1 MANVVV
7 VGAQWGDEGKGKI
20 TDLLSEKAH
29 VVVRYQGGVNAG
41 HTLVVNGTTFK
52 LHLIPSGILYP
63 QTHCLI
69 ASGTVVDPQVLLG
82 EIDKLHS
89 LGIPTDHLYIADTA
103 HVTLPYHR
111 IIDQAEEERRGI
123 YRLGTTGRGIGPTY
137 ADKAERLGIR
147 MIDLMDPETLRDK
160 ITWLVS
166 YKNDLLTKVYGL
178 PPLEAES
185 IIEEYRGYAER
196 LRPYIADV
204 ALMLADAIQT
214 RKNILFEG
222 AQGTLLDLDFGTYPY
237 VTSSHP
243 ISGGACIGAG
253 VGPTCIDRV
262 IGVAKAYTTRVGEGP
277 FPTELKDATGAM
289 LGQRGAEF
297 GTTTGRKRRCGWFDA
312 VIGRYAVRVNGLDC
326 LAITK
331 LDILDTLPEIKVC
344 IAYEYKGEKLDHF
357 PRDARIFAQCTPI
370 YETLPGWQT
379 STENCRSIEDL
390 PPAAANYLKFLAQVM
405 NVPIAIIS
413 LGASREQTIIVED
426 PIHGPKRALLYTNG
440 QPRNALH
447 PELSIPA

>member
-1 MANVVV
+1 VV

-63 QTHCLI
+63 QTQCLI
-69 ASGTVVDPQVLLG
+69 ASGTVIDPQVLIG
-82 EIDKLHS
+82 EIEKLHR
-89 LGIPTDHLYIADTA
+89 LGIPTQDHLFIADTA

-111 IIDQAEEERRGI
+111 MIDQAEEERRGI

-147 MIDLMDPETLRDK
+147 MIDLMDPQTLREK
-160 ITWLVS
+160 LTWSVS
-166 YKNDLLTKVYGL
+166 YKNELLEKVYGL
-178 PPLEAES
+178 PPLDAGH
-185 IIEEYRGYAER
+185 ILEEYLGYAEV
-196 LRPYIADV
+196 LRPYVADV
-204 ALMLADAIQT
+204 ALMLGEAIQA

-277 FPTELKDATGAM
+277 FPTELDDHTGAL
-289 LGQRGAEF
+289 LGERGAEF

-312 VIGRYAVRVNGLDC
+312 VIGRYAVRINGLDC

-331 LDILDTLPEIKVC
+331 LDILDTLPEIRVC
-344 IAYEYKGEKLDHF
+344 VAYEYQGQRLDHF
-357 PRDARIFAQCTPI
+357 PRDARIFAQCQPI

-379 STENCRSIEDL
+379 CTEHCRSVAEL
-390 PPAAANYLKFLAQVM
+390 PPAAADYLKFLAQVM

-426 PIHGPKRALLYTNG
+426 PIHGPKRALLYSNG
-440 QPRNALH
+440 QPR
-447 PELSIPA
+447 PEISLF